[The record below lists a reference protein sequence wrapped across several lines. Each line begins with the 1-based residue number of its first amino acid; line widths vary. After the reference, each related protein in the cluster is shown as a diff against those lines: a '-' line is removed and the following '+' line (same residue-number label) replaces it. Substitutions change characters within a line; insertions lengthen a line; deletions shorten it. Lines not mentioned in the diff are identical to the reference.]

1 MQRLARD
8 DIPAVVEGDG
18 VDFRTQAVGEM
29 SIAWVPTEELKPVLD
44 HITGGG

>member
-8 DIPAVVEGDG
+8 HIPAVVKGDG
-18 VDFRTQAVGEM
+18 VDFRSQEA
-29 SIAWVPTEELKPVLD
+29 VLD